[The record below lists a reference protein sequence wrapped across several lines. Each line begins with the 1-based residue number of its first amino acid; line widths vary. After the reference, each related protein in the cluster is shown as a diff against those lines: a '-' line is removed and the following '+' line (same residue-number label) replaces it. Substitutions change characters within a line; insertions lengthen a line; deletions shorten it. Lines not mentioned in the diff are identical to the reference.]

1 MEKITAEEI
10 YRRYERGVDYL
21 EKNQVYSRVKKCVRL
36 YEGEH
41 WWDEN
46 VGGNK
51 DNLVFYNFT
60 KSIVDYKASMVSKNN
75 MSIVYNPMNVGDN
88 RAEYVET
95 CRHLN
100 SYAEDKWEHLKM
112 DMVMWELVN
121 HAAITGDAYIYFA
134 NRDLFP
140 QIIEKTNI
148 YFADEQER
156 DIQKQKYI
164 IVSERRFVED
174 IRKGCKK
181 AVAELIVPDEPEHQI
196 NNDDNEVENDGGK
209 VTSLLYLYK
218 DEQGNVCYAK
228 STKAVI
234 YEEGIIQGLTLYPIS
249 GMVWKRKYNSAR
261 GLGEVWGVRANQI
274 TTNKHLYRREQSAKT
289 FSYPKPVYVKDAI
302 ANPEE
307 IMELGAA
314 IELDVDNT
322 VEDIHK
328 IFDYIQPAATG
339 NDAKVLQ
346 DEIMQVT
353 RELANAGDNATG
365 NIDPEAASGKAI
377 SLVVDQNAM
386 LLTEQSATY
395 QQCVEDIALIW
406 LEMWQAYNPN
416 GLHVEY
422 EDRENPD
429 MNEMVSTDIPADTL
443 AELKVNVRIDV
454 SPTNAW
460 SIYTNDQEA
469 MNLLGN
475 QQVTFDEYV
484 ELLTDSNPMKGKLQN
499 IIKARQAAAQE
510 QAMQQ
515 QMMQEQMMAEQAAMM
530 GAAPAEIAPVQE
542 AMPTVQ
548 PQEANEPSIL
558 EQV

>member
-10 YRRYERGVDYL
+10 YRKYQRGVDYL
-21 EKNQVYSRVKKCVRL
+21 EKNQIYSRVKKCVRL
-36 YEGEH
+36 YEGDH

-75 MSIVYNPMNVGDN
+75 MSIVYNPMNIGDN

-148 YFADEQER
+148 YLADEQER

-174 IRKGCKK
+174 IQKNCPK
-181 AVAELIVPDEPEHQI
+181 AVAELIVADEPEHQI
-196 NNDDNEVENDGGK
+196 NNDDNEVENDDGK

-218 DEQGNVCYAK
+218 NEQGNVCYAK

-249 GMVWKRKYNSAR
+249 AMVWKRKYNSAR

-429 MNEMVSTDIPADTL
+429 MSEMVSADIPAGTL
-443 AELKVNVRIDV
+443 TELKVNVRIDV

-499 IIKARQAAAQE
+499 IIKARQAAAEE

-515 QMMQEQMMAEQAAMM
+515 QMMQEQMMAEQAAMA
-530 GAAPAEIAPVQE
+530 GAVPEQNVAPPVEQ
-542 AMPTVQ
+542 AQ
-548 PQEANEPSIL
+548 PQEANEPSVL